1 MRVTDPRCPLTM
13 THHDTSV
20 LPPTTLDV
28 SDLIDAPGESREVH
42 VRAPVPSG
50 FEIPL
55 TVFGEAI
62 VVVGVLESLVDGILL
77 RGEISVHVQQQ
88 CVACLEQANDHQ
100 VTIDVAELFT
110 DPADADDDDEV
121 DTGYEISDGTLDI
134 EIAVRDALAV
144 GVSRSPHCREDCA
157 GLCPSCGINRNR
169 LTCSCDADDFDDRW
183 AALADL
189 KLDN

>member
-1 MRVTDPRCPLTM
+1 M
-13 THHDTSV
+13 THHDAPV

-28 SDLIDAPGESREVH
+28 SDLIDAPGERREVH
-42 VRAPVPSG
+42 VRAPVPAG

-55 TVFGEAI
+55 TSFGEH
-62 VVVGVLESLVDGILL
+62 VVVSGVLESLVDGILL
-77 RGEISVHVQQQ
+77 RGEVSVDVHQQ
-88 CVACLEQANDHQ
+88 CVACLEKANDRQ

-110 DPADADDDDEV
+110 DPAATDDADEV
-121 DTGYEISDGTLDI
+121 DTGYEISGGKIDI

-169 LTCSCDADDFDDRW
+169 QTCSCDADDFDDRW